1 MDEQRRI
8 TMAKKEADNT
18 CRRIGAWLYS
28 IMNRHFGPDANW
40 LRGHIADCPRCQRR
54 LVASGKVHLALS
66 FMKTQPHE
74 LGLLM
79 RANKQAVSVLKHSLR
94 QEPKAQELKAGFS
107 STKPLQKYRK
117 FGKYG
122 FSIGSLA
129 ACIAV
134 LFLMK
139 IGLFSSVDT
148 VHNKGRRVI
157 KQYYVRNV
165 GQDLADDVFTAETES
180 STSPQDITTS

>member
-1 MDEQRRI
+1 M
-8 TMAKKEADNT
+8 TMGRKNADNM
-18 CRRIGAWLYS
+18 CRRMRAWLFS
-28 IMNRHFGPDANW
+28 AVNRRFGLEAHW
-40 LRGHIADCPRCQRR
+40 LRSHIKHCPRCQRR
-54 LVASGKVHLALS
+54 LISSGKVNLALS
-66 FMKTQPHE
+66 FIKSQPH
-74 LGLLM
+74 GLDLLR
-79 RANKQAVSVLKHSLR
+79 RANIQAVSVLKHSLR
-94 QEPKAQELKAGFS
+94 QEPKAQELKAGLPRS
-107 STKPLQKYRK
+107 KPLAKYRK

-148 VHNKGRRVI
+148 VHNKGRKVI

-165 GQDLADDVFTAETES
+165 GQDLADEVFSKETGS
-180 STSPQDITTS
+180 SMGSQDITTA